1 MVAKRATNSQFH
13 DSRSIQYNTNLLCSL
28 FLWESGEGQGIS
40 ATCRFPWPSPLPEGE
55 GVFCGITVN
64 LIDLQNGLKS
74 RLRAAARELLAI
86 EVDLISAEVP
96 PRSELGDLAF
106 PVAFELAKQIKR
118 KTGEKRP
125 PRAIAEQLKVALEKV
140 DGVARVQVA
149 GAGYLNVF
157 FDRAKLL
164 VQLAAT
170 PVAPE
175 AVPIESQKLMVEH
188 TSINP
193 NKAAHIGHVRN
204 SVIGDSFVRILRAAG
219 NSVEVQNY
227 IDNTGVQVA
236 DVVVGFIHLE
246 KMALDDIKT
255 LDRSL
260 PAERPFDYYCWDLYT
275 RVGLFYREGSAN
287 GEQNPD
293 KLKLRAEIL
302 HAIEEGNN
310 PTAELADY
318 VATRNVEQI
327 LDTME
332 RLEIRYD
339 LLARESEILHL
350 HFWERAFELM
360 KQRGVIRFENEG
372 RNRGCWVMPFES
384 HTGTEEHESD
394 KIIVRSN
401 GTVTYTGKDIAYQL
415 WKLGQLGLDFNYK
428 PFRSY
433 SDGHATWVTTTEEN
447 ADSQP
452 EAPRPNFGGGAIV
465 YNVIDS
471 RQSYPQEIVRRGVA
485 AVAPE
490 LGEEA
495 SVHLSYEMVALS
507 PAACEELGIELSD
520 EDRKRPYIEMS
531 GRKGLGVKADD
542 LINRLEMDA
551 VNEVRTRHPDLS
563 EEAMRETAHAIAV
576 GALRYFLLK
585 FTRNSVIAFD
595 FKEALSFEGETGP
608 YCQYAAVRANSI
620 FRKLDEQRYGAGT
633 SSDRTKGD
641 ALAEAGQLIR
651 DHKQEVAVEFDRESG
666 NEIWSLLM
674 LAARRDEANAQAAA
688 GAEPAFLAKYTF
700 NLARAFNL
708 FYHRHRIIGEEN
720 AVKRAIL
727 VAVADYTRR
736 QLKIALATLGI
747 SVPERM

>member
-1 MVAKRATNSQFH
+1 M
-13 DSRSIQYNTNLLCSL
+13 
-28 FLWESGEGQGIS
+28 
-40 ATCRFPWPSPLPEGE
+40 
-55 GVFCGITVN
+55 N
-64 LIDLQNGLKS
+64 LIELQNK
-74 RLRAAARELLAI
+74 LRAALRAASAQLFQIELEQL
-86 EVDLISAEVP
+86 VTEVP
-96 PRSELGDLAF
+96 PRTELGDLAF
-106 PVAFELAKQIKR
+106 PIAFELAKQIKQ
-118 KTGEKRP
+118 KTGEKRA
-125 PRAIAEQLKVALEKV
+125 PRMIAETLKSALEATEE
-140 DGVARVQVA
+140 VARVEVA

-157 FDRAKLL
+157 FDRA
-164 VQLAAT
+164 QLISEISN
-170 PVAPE
+170 PE
-175 AVPIESQKLMVEH
+175 TRGEPSIHSRKLMVEH

-204 SVIGDSFVRILRAAG
+204 AVLGDTFVRILQAAG
-219 NSVEVQNY
+219 NRVEVQNY

-236 DVVVGFIHLE
+236 DVVVGFMHIEHLTL
-246 KMALDDIKT
+246 ADIKA

-260 PAERPFDYYCWDLYT
+260 PPELPFDYYCWELYT
-275 RVGLFYREGSAN
+275 RVGAFYREGGVA
-287 GEQNPD
+287 GEPNPD
-293 KLKLRAEIL
+293 RLKLRIEVL
-302 HAIEEGNN
+302 HAIEAGDNSI
-310 PTAELADY
+310 AELADY

-327 LDTME
+327 LDTMQ
-332 RLEIRYD
+332 RLGIRYD

-360 KQRGVIRFENEG
+360 KERGVIHFATEG

-384 HTGTEEHESD
+384 HTGTDEHESD

-433 SDGHATWVTTTEEN
+433 SGGHATWITTTEPN
-447 ADSQP
+447 AEVQP
-452 EAPRPNFGGGAIV
+452 EVPRPNFGGGQIV

-471 RQSYPQEIVRRGVA
+471 RQSYPQEIVKKGVA
-485 AVAPE
+485 AVVPQ

-507 PAACEELGIELSD
+507 PAACGELGIELSD

-542 LINRLEMDA
+542 LISRLETDA
-551 VNEVRTRHPDLS
+551 LEEVKTRHPDLS
-563 EEAMRETAHAIAV
+563 EKEMRETAHAIAT

-620 FRKLDEQRYGAGT
+620 FRKLGEQDFSTPTRRGN
-633 SSDRTKGD
+633 DRVASRIMVD
-641 ALAEAGQLIR
+641 APNLIH
-651 DHKQEVAVEFDRESG
+651 DHKQAVAGVLDGEAG
-666 NEIWSLLM
+666 GEIWSLLM
-674 LAARRDEANAQAAA
+674 LAARLEDANAQAAVS
-688 GAEPAFLAKYTF
+688 AEPAFLAKYTF

-708 FYHRHRIIGEEN
+708 FYHRHRIIAEED
-720 AVKRAIL
+720 AIKRAVLI
-727 VAVADYTRR
+727 AVADYTRQ
-736 QLKIALATLGI
+736 QLTAALARLGI
-747 SVPERM
+747 AVPERM